1 MNLEFRGFLIIVF
14 QNISFLKEFLECG
27 YASSYLPKLDYT
39 RSVSM
44 STMDGRVSS
53 SYPRDVLGQALGPIR
68 SYYEFPTDL
77 LVK

>member
-1 MNLEFRGFLIIVF
+1 MNLEFKGFLIIVF
-14 QNISFLKEFLECG
+14 QNISFLQEFLECG

-44 STMDGRVSS
+44 STIDWRVSS